1 MTWSRQFTTLKEIP
15 EEHKQSFLSLPEAS
29 RLSTIPYDHLRRAIV
44 QGELEVLL
52 SGVTV
57 KRPLIRVDR
66 LRAWI
71 AANTVLVG
79 VPPKAP
85 RPRLRCVAELP
96 RERGARRKLL
106 KEAALGAY
114 DAALSEHGYPRLG
127 RS

>member
-1 MTWSRQFTTLKEIP
+1 MTWSTAFSTLREIP
-15 EEHKQSFLSLPEAS
+15 EEHKQSFLSLPEAA
-29 RLSTIPYDHLRRAIV
+29 RLSTVPYDHLRRAIT

-106 KEAALGAY
+106 RESALEAY
-114 DAALSEHGYPRLG
+114 DKARGELGYQNG